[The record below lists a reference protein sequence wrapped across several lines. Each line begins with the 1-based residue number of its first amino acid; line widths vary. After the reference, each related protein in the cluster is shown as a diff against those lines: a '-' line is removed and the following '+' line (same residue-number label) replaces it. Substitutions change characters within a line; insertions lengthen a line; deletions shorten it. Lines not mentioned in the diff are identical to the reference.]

1 MIPAVRACG
10 ADVHARVSGHRPL
23 HLAATNHA
31 GLDIVADL
39 LYASPSAVRTV
50 DNTAA
55 YLPLHCAAQSG
66 ADADV
71 IVGLLKVVK
80 AILEEEEEVLLYSMI
95 L

>member
-1 MIPAVRACG
+1 VRAALMCM
-10 ADVHARVSGHRPL
+10 RVCPRRPL

-31 GLDIVADL
+31 GLDIVAEL

-71 IVGLLKVVK
+71 ILGLLKVVES
-80 AILEEEEEVLLYSMI
+80 ILEEEEKELLYSMI